1 MEKWKRITAIVKK
14 NKNEATDEEN
24 NCQLNHVVQCS

>member
-14 NKNEATDEEN
+14 NKNEVTDEEN
-24 NCQLNHVVQCS
+24 NCQLNHVVQYS